1 MAGLTNDIEQFL
13 LSLLEDCSDGS
24 LEIGRNELAQK
35 FDCAPSQINYVLM
48 TRFTPYN
55 GYYIESRRGGA
66 GFIRIV
72 RLSREP
78 HSLVQRILE
87 DPGLDQLTTDKCKH
101 IITALENQGIISR
114 EAMWLMRLA
123 TDDQALRGL
132 DNKDRKTVRARILKN
147 MLLAY
152 VK

>member
-13 LSLLEDCSDGS
+13 LSLLEECTGDS

-35 FDCAPSQINYVLM
+35 FDCAPSQINYVLT

-72 RLSREP
+72 RLRQEAD
-78 HSLVQRILE
+78 SLVQRILD
-87 DPGLDQLTTDKCKH
+87 DPSMDQLTTDKCKH
-101 IITALENQGIISR
+101 ILTALKNQKIISQ

-123 TDDQALRGL
+123 TDDRALRGL
-132 DNKDRKTVRARILKN
+132 ENDDRKTVRARILKN